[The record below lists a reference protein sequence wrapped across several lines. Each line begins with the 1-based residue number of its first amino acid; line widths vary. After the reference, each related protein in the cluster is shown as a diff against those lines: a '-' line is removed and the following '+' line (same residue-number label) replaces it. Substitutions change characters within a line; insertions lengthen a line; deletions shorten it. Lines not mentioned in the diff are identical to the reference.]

1 MNWVEV
7 GLVDNHIP
15 TPCCGLQGTL
25 LVAVGLRWWLC
36 NLGFCTEKR
45 RWENVG
51 GEWSKANRGTNYF
64 FEKPL
69 FWWGFMIFMA
79 VFWEEAGRILEMDY
93 EDWSINE
100 MRKEEGTEKTYVVTI
115 WPAQRWTGRAP
126 VGVIANLINYL
137 DLCWIVFVRSCWD
150 MFVES
155 NVQLIFWII
164 TSQIAYGP
172 LKNKGA
178 GTMEAPWRGA
188 FLLWNLNNC
197 VCLYCR
203 CFFSSW
209 DIIFKLL
216 ASLKW
221 WYLSV
226 HLRLYTCTNTWHP
239 KPVKKT
245 NYLNRGEPSGSKKEI
260 QREWGA
266 SVEGLWGDLVGTYPL
281 VN

>member
-1 MNWVEV
+1 MKIEV
-7 GLVDNHIP
+7 LMKWG
-15 TPCCGLQGTL
+15 
-25 LVAVGLRWWLC
+25 
-36 NLGFCTEKR
+36 R
-45 RWENVG
+45 RKG
-51 GEWSKANRGTNYF
+51 PK
-64 FEKPL
+64 
-69 FWWGFMIFMA
+69 
-79 VFWEEAGRILEMDY
+79 
-93 EDWSINE
+93 
-100 MRKEEGTEKTYVVTI
+100 KTYVVTI

-172 LKNKGA
+172 LKNIGA

-203 CFFSSW
+203 CFFPSW

-216 ASLKW
+216 ASFKW

-226 HLRLYTCTNTWHP
+226 LYASTHVQIHDIQNPW
-239 KPVKKT
+239 KKQIT
-245 NYLNRGEPSGSKKEI
+245 STEVSLVARKKKSKEN
-260 QREWGA
+260 E
-266 SVEGLWGDLVGTYPL
+266 VLLWKAFGGIW
-281 VN
+281 